1 MRSSHLLAKI
11 CTVSLLAVSLS
22 AAADPAPFDL
32 SGPTV
37 SVEVTRGSVT
47 LPAEAV
53 PNLAPGDRLSI
64 RAELDPDQTAH
75 YLLVP
80 VFLRGSVD
88 PPPASWFIPCETWT
102 SKCAKKGLSITVPKD
117 AQQLLVFL
125 APETGGDFKTLV
137 RTVRARPGV
146 FVRASQDL
154 KQSELDRA
162 RLNGYL
168 AAIRSLGASDPAQL
182 KEAAPLLS
190 RSLGIKVDEKCLDK
204 DPQMQ
209 VMCLSQGRE
218 SLILSDGHSAS
229 ITQELTSGAASDL
242 AMNASNT
249 PQLRSGLYGPYIG
262 SLLDIARLF
271 DSFHTAQYQYIP
283 ALATPHGK
291 ELALALNAPPSFQDP
306 KSVLVLSLP
315 AVAHAQFPPLRPVA
329 PKESYCANKE
339 PLLLPAEGA
348 PLAFATGYA
357 HNLTLRVPASE
368 GANLELPVKADP
380 ARGGFVVDTTA
391 LHGVALGASISGT
404 LHGQWGFDDY
414 QGPSF
419 QLVSARAQNW
429 SLRAGEEGS
438 LIVGRDDTV
447 HLHAASV
454 ACIAEISLQDAEG
467 HKLRS
472 EWKAVQPDEAEVKL
486 AMHEALP
493 GALTLLIRQ
502 YGGTQPQQL
511 ALRAYAE
518 AGRLESFAVHAGDKQ
533 GLLRGN
539 RLDEVQELVVNGV
552 QFLPGTL
559 TNSGGHD
566 ELSMQAADAAAVTAF
581 KPGAV
586 TSAHVTLK
594 DGRLLD
600 VPTSIETPRPS
611 ALLIGKSAHGLP
623 PSTDSGNIRLASQ
636 DELPQDARLTFAL
649 RAQSPASFSRDD
661 KIEVASSDG
670 SSATLEV
677 GNGSMTLQNSRVAVA
692 TLEPARALGSSAF
705 GPLRY
710 RMVSSGVAGD
720 WRPLV
725 TLVRLPALKRVECS
739 AGGAC
744 TLVGAN
750 LFLLQSVATDAKF
763 TQPTAVPDG
772 YTEQSL
778 AVPRPA
784 EGQLYVKLRDDPS
797 VINLATLSVQAP
809 PQRGPAAPAATDVGS
824 GAGAPEATA
833 PESALT
839 ALPDSGPPAGPAAAS
854 TASVAPASGANSA
867 PAAPSAPSTVPPT
880 NAVPATVAGPGPA
893 PPAGETPGAQQPSA
907 HSL

>member
-11 CTVSLLAVSLS
+11 CPALLFALTLS

-32 SGPTV
+32 TGPTV
-37 SVEVTRGSVT
+37 AVEVTRGSIT

-64 RAELDPDQTAH
+64 KAELGPDHSAH

-88 PPPASWFIPCETWT
+88 PPPTSWFTPCETWT
-102 SKCAKKGLSITVPKD
+102 GKCAQKGLNITVPKD
-117 AQQLLVFL
+117 AQQLLVFM
-125 APETGGDFKTLV
+125 APETGGDFKTLMH
-137 RTVRARPGV
+137 TVRASPGV

-162 RLNGYL
+162 RLNSYL

-190 RSLGIKVDEKCLDK
+190 RSLGIKVDEKCLEK

-209 VMCLSQGRE
+209 VTCLSQGRE

-249 PQLRSGLYGPYIG
+249 PQMRSGLYGPYIG

-306 KSVLVLSLP
+306 KSVLVLALP

-329 PKESYCANKE
+329 PKETYCANKE
-339 PLLLPAEGA
+339 PLVLPAEGA

-357 HNLTLRVPASE
+357 HDLTLRVPASD
-368 GANLELPVKADP
+368 GSNLELPAKADP

-391 LHGVALGASISGT
+391 LHGVALGPSIVTT
-404 LHGQWGFDDY
+404 LHGRWGFDAYD
-414 QGPSF
+414 GPSF
-419 QLVSARAQNW
+419 QLVSSRTQNW

-454 ACIAEISLQDAEG
+454 ACIADITLQDAEG
-467 HKLRS
+467 HKLKS

-502 YGGTQPQQL
+502 YGSTQPQQL

-518 AGRLESFAVHAGDKQ
+518 AGRLETFAVHAGDKQ
-533 GLLRGN
+533 GILRGN
-539 RLDEVQELVVNGV
+539 RLDEVQELVVSGM

-559 TNSGGHD
+559 TNSSGHD
-566 ELSMQAADAAAVTAF
+566 ELSMQAADAPPVAGL

-586 TSAHVTLK
+586 ISARVTLK

-600 VPTSIETPRPS
+600 VPTSIEPPRPS
-611 ALLIGKSAHGLP
+611 AVLIGKSAHGLP
-623 PSTDSGNIRLASQ
+623 SAADSGNIRLASQ

-661 KIEVASSDG
+661 KIEVATSDG
-670 SSATLEV
+670 SSAMLEV
-677 GNGSMTLQNSRVAVA
+677 GNGSMTFQNSKVAVA
-692 TLEPARALGSSAF
+692 TLEPARVLGSSAF

-710 RMVSSGVAGD
+710 RMVSSGIAGD

-725 TLVRLPALKRVECS
+725 TLVRLPALKRIECS

-744 TLVGAN
+744 TLFGAN
-750 LFLLQSVATDAKF
+750 LFLLQSVAADAKF

-778 AVPRPA
+778 AVPRPP

-797 VINLATLSVQAP
+797 VINLATVNVEAP
-809 PQRGPAAPAATDVGS
+809 PQPAAPAATDTAS
-824 GAGAPEATA
+824 GGTTSEASALATA
-833 PESALT
+833 P
-839 ALPDSGPPAGPAAAS
+839 AATSAS
-854 TASVAPASGANSA
+854 TASNAPAGAQ
-867 PAAPSAPSTVPPT
+867 PAATPT
-880 NAVPATVAGPGPA
+880 SGAGPGPA
-893 PPAGETPGAQQPSA
+893 AAPATVPATAAAPATAPSAAPPPAPSA

>member
-1 MRSSHLLAKI
+1 MRSFHLLAKI
-11 CTVSLLAVSLS
+11 CPALLFALTLS

-32 SGPTV
+32 TGPTV
-37 SVEVTRGSVT
+37 AVEVTRGSLT
-47 LPAEAV
+47 LPAEEV

-64 RAELDPDQTAH
+64 KAELGPDHSAH

-88 PPPASWFIPCETWT
+88 PPPASWFTPCETWT
-102 SKCAKKGLSITVPKD
+102 GKCAQKGLNITVPKD
-117 AQQLLVFL
+117 AQQLLVFM

-137 RTVRARPGV
+137 HTVRASPGV

-162 RLNGYL
+162 RLNSYL
-168 AAIRSLGASDPAQL
+168 AAIRGLGASDPAQL

-209 VMCLSQGRE
+209 VTCLSQGRE

-249 PQLRSGLYGPYIG
+249 PQMRSGLYGPYIG

-306 KSVLVLSLP
+306 KSVLVLALP
-315 AVAHAQFPPLRPVA
+315 AVAHAQFPPLHPVA
-329 PKESYCANKE
+329 PKETYCANKE

-357 HNLTLRVPASE
+357 HDLTLRVPASD
-368 GANLELPVKADP
+368 GSNLELPAKADP
-380 ARGGFVVDTTA
+380 ARGGFVVDTSA
-391 LHGVALGASISGT
+391 LHGVALGPSIVTT
-404 LHGQWGFDDY
+404 LHGKWGFDAYD
-414 QGPSF
+414 GPSF
-419 QLVSARAQNW
+419 QLVSSRTQNW

-447 HLHAASV
+447 HLRAASV
-454 ACIAEISLQDAEG
+454 ACIADISLQDAEG
-467 HKLRS
+467 HKLKS

-493 GALTLLIRQ
+493 GALTLVIRQ
-502 YGGTQPQQL
+502 YGTTQPQQL

-518 AGRLESFAVHAGDKQ
+518 AGRLETFAVHAGDKQ
-533 GLLRGN
+533 GVLRGN
-539 RLDEVQELVVNGV
+539 RLDEVQELVVSGV
-552 QFLPGTL
+552 QFLPGAL
-559 TNSGGHD
+559 TNNSGHD
-566 ELSMQAADAAAVTAF
+566 ELNMQAADAPPVTAL
-581 KPGAV
+581 KPGTV
-586 TSAHVTLK
+586 ISARVTLK

-600 VPTSIETPRPS
+600 VPTSIEPPRPS
-611 ALLIGKSAHGLP
+611 AVLIGKSAHGLP
-623 PSTDSGNIRLASQ
+623 SAADSGNIRLASQ

-649 RAQSPASFSRDD
+649 RAQSPAAFSRDD
-661 KIEVASSDG
+661 KIEVAASDG
-670 SSATLEV
+670 SSAMLEV
-677 GNGSMTLQNSRVAVA
+677 GNGSMTFQNSKVAVA
-692 TLEPARALGSSAF
+692 TLDPARVLGTSAF

-725 TLVRLPALKRVECS
+725 TLVRLPALKRIECS

-744 TLVGAN
+744 TLFGAN
-750 LFLLQSVATDAKF
+750 LFLLQSVAADAKF
-763 TQPTAVPDG
+763 TQPTSVPDG

-778 AVPRPA
+778 AVPRPP

-797 VINLATLSVQAP
+797 VINLATVNVQAP
-809 PQRGPAAPAATDVGS
+809 PQPEASAPTATEPASSSTPEVSAPPPAPSSAAGATAPNAPPGASAPAAT
-824 GAGAPEATA
+824 
-833 PESALT
+833 
-839 ALPDSGPPAGPAAAS
+839 
-854 TASVAPASGANSA
+854 PASGASPMPAATPA
-867 PAAPSAPSTVPPT
+867 PVPATAAAPSAP
-880 NAVPATVAGPGPA
+880 PASAGPA
-893 PPAGETPGAQQPSA
+893 PATPSP